1 MFLRGVQVRG
11 RRLPG
16 LGPEKAS
23 CRRVRRF
30 SFFEDG
36 LPPPTLNDS
45 RSQPIDE
52 DEPTTQP
59 ALDHTTEPTT
69 LPAASDPPA
78 PTLTIHGLTHDNGPT
93 TTPHPRIMIHLP
105 ERLMIGQLWNAET
118 NSMSTTARRPDYPAR
133 STRSGLM
140 HKWWWRHAHFR

>member
-16 LGPEKAS
+16 FGPERQVVVGSKDL
-23 CRRVRRF
+23 VF
-30 SFFEDG
+30 
-36 LPPPTLNDS
+36 LPLATLNDS
-45 RSQPIDE
+45 RPQPADE

-59 ALDHTTEPTT
+59 ALAHTTEPTT

-78 PTLTIHGLTHDNGPT
+78 PALP
-93 TTPHPRIMIHLP
+93 TPHPRIIICLP
-105 ERLMIGQLWNAET
+105 KRLMKGPPVD
-118 NSMSTTARRPDYPAR
+118 RRDESDEHDGSEDEATRLTHDVSCVPDYPVR

-140 HKWWWRHAHFR
+140 HKWWSRHAHFR